1 MGELISERI
10 KRNAR
15 ELKLYG
21 LADTADELVDRAEA
35 GKLGYR
41 EFLDLVLESEGGV
54 LEGRRYASRL
64 KLSGLPHHKTLDEFD
79 ASFQPE
85 LDPKRLA
92 ELRSLRFV
100 QNKVSSLILGPP
112 GVGKTH
118 LAVGLAMEALRA
130 GYLVRYTILDDVVR
144 ELRQADQLGTLRNK
158 LAHYQRPHVLI
169 VDEVG
174 YMRLEHADAN
184 RFFQLI
190 NRRYTR
196 SSTIVTSNKRVS
208 EWAELFGDEVQAVA
222 ILDRLLHDAEVL
234 TINGPSWRLRGRGEL
249 LASKPPAAENS
260 NVGPT
265 DTPQQPRRRPPNGS
279 HETDPDQIDG
289 QHS

>member
-21 LADTADELVDRAEA
+21 LADTADDLIDRAEA

-41 EFLDLVLESEGGV
+41 EFLDLILESEAGV

-100 QNKVSSLILGPP
+100 ENKVSSLILGPP

-118 LAVGLAMEALRA
+118 LAVGLAMEALRT
-130 GYLVRYTILDDVVR
+130 GYLVRYMTLDDIVR

-174 YMRLEHADAN
+174 YLRLEHGDAN

-196 SSTIVTSNKRVS
+196 SSMIITSNKRVS

-222 ILDRLLHDAEVL
+222 ILDRLLHDAEIL
-234 TINGPSWRLRGRGEL
+234 TINGPSWRLRGRGDL
-249 LASKPPAAENS
+249 LRQLPENAQ
-260 NVGPT
+260 NGENGPT
-265 DTPQQPRRRPPNGS
+265 DTPRQPRGGPQNGS
-279 HETDPDQIDG
+279 HDAD
-289 QHS
+289 